1 MHDVKVLRKR
11 LDFASRSSA
20 LTLDRASELIM
31 LAFKATFHDH
41 RDWKPPQWLADSV
54 RKRLMGLLVTEVRN
68 VMTPLED
75 MEEWRNLLETMAA
88 ADAGDCRHNPSLDH
102 QRHCE
107 RCMSRRLLRHMNSWQ
122 VEEEL
127 DEEEEEV
134 TV

>member
-11 LDFASRSSA
+11 LDMASRSSA
-20 LTLDRASELIM
+20 LTYDRASELIM

-68 VMTPLED
+68 VTTPLED
-75 MEEWRNLLETMAA
+75 MEEWRNLLETMAE
-88 ADAGDCRHNPSLDH
+88 ADLGNCVHNPNLDH
-102 QRHCE
+102 PRHCQ

-122 VEEEL
+122 VEI
-127 DEEEEEV
+127 EEEEEPNDHD
-134 TV
+134 